1 MYISNQ
7 KINNGEGMEDVYVSN
22 RKWMVHGE
30 GLEYVH
36 VSNNKMVGGEGLG
49 IQMTKMNTIQSA
61 DNLLWNVS
69 A

>member
-1 MYISNQ
+1 M
-7 KINNGEGMEDVYVSN
+7 YVSN